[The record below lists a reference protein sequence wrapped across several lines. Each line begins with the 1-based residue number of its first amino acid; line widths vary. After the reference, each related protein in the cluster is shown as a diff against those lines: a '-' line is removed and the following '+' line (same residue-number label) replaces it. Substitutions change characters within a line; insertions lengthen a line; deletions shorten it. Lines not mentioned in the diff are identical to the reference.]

1 MHWLQLAGLAVEV
14 TLPCLG
20 LTLWCLSTSAALLLK
35 IDFVRGLLVEK
46 GGPVFLRR

>member
-1 MHWLQLAGLAVEV
+1 MHWLQLAGL
-14 TLPCLG
+14 G
-20 LTLWCLSTSAALLLK
+20 LALQCLSTSTALLLK